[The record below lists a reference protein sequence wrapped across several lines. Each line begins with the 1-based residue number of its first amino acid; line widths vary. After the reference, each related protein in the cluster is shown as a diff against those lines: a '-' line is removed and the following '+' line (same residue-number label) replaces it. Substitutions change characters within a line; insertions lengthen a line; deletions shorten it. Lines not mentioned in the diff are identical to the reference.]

1 MWKSLPMFASAP
13 IRPTL
18 SCVARRKPSPTR
30 SGTGT
35 PPTFGFR
42 WRRTAAACVSS
53 RATTAPRAPPL
64 PLPARACSE
73 CVSGWNPSAASWR
86 CEREPISA
94 SRWMPGC
101 LRVRR
106 KRHDPAKMI
115 RVVLVDDQTLV
126 RQGVRGL
133 LELVPDIEV
142 VGEASDGEEALEKVP
157 ELKPDVLLLDIRMPR
172 LSGIQVLEALSA
184 ANALP
189 PTLVLTTFDD
199 GDAAI
204 AAIKAGA
211 KGLMLKD
218 VSLEDLAQAIRA
230 LADNKTAFQ
239 PAMTESLMSAIRRS
253 PSASSD
259 SYVAEALTVRE
270 REVLH
275 LICAGYSNRE
285 IADLL
290 ALAEGT
296 VKNHVSNLL
305 LKLDARDRTR
315 AALKALQQGHLG

>member
-1 MWKSLPMFASAP
+1 MLIERETDLEM
-13 IRPTL
+13 
-18 SCVARRKPSPTR
+18 V
-30 SGTGT
+30 GTA
-35 PPTFGFR
+35 
-42 WRRTAAACVSS
+42 RTA
-53 RATTAPRAPPL
+53 
-64 PLPARACSE
+64 
-73 CVSGWNPSAASWR
+73 
-86 CEREPISA
+86 
-94 SRWMPGC
+94 M
-101 LRVRR
+101 
-106 KRHDPAKMI
+106 
-115 RVVLVDDQTLV
+115 
-126 RQGVRGL
+126 
-133 LELVPDIEV
+133 
-142 VGEASDGEEALEKVP
+142 EAMEKVP

-172 LSGIQVLEALSA
+172 LNGIDVLDALREAGT
-184 ANALP
+184 LP

-218 VSLEDLAQAIRA
+218 VSLEDLAEAIRA

-239 PAMTESLMSAIRRS
+239 PAMTESLMSAIRRT
-253 PSASSD
+253 PSAPAD
-259 SYVAEALTVRE
+259 SYVTESLTVRE

-305 LKLDARDRTR
+305 LKLNARDRTR

>member
-1 MWKSLPMFASAP
+1 
-13 IRPTL
+13 
-18 SCVARRKPSPTR
+18 
-30 SGTGT
+30 
-35 PPTFGFR
+35 
-42 WRRTAAACVSS
+42 
-53 RATTAPRAPPL
+53 
-64 PLPARACSE
+64 
-73 CVSGWNPSAASWR
+73 
-86 CEREPISA
+86 
-94 SRWMPGC
+94 
-101 LRVRR
+101 
-106 KRHDPAKMI
+106 MI
-115 RVVLVDDQTLV
+115 RVVLVDDQMLV

-133 LELVPDIEV
+133 LELLPDIEV
-142 VGEASDGEEALEKVP
+142 IGEAGDGQEALQKVP

-172 LSGIQVLEALSA
+172 MNGIAVLDALREAD
-184 ANALP
+184 ALP

-218 VSLEDLAQAIRA
+218 VSLQDLAEAIRA
-230 LADNKTAFQ
+230 LAEDRTAFQ
-239 PAMTESLMSAIRRS
+239 PAMTESLMAAIRRT
-253 PSASSD
+253 PVPSSD
-259 SYVAEALTVRE
+259 DDQSAPEALTVRE

-275 LICAGYSNRE
+275 LICAGYSNKE

-305 LKLDARDRTR
+305 LKLNARDRTR

>member
-1 MWKSLPMFASAP
+1 
-13 IRPTL
+13 
-18 SCVARRKPSPTR
+18 
-30 SGTGT
+30 
-35 PPTFGFR
+35 
-42 WRRTAAACVSS
+42 
-53 RATTAPRAPPL
+53 
-64 PLPARACSE
+64 
-73 CVSGWNPSAASWR
+73 
-86 CEREPISA
+86 
-94 SRWMPGC
+94 
-101 LRVRR
+101 
-106 KRHDPAKMI
+106 MI

-126 RQGVRGL
+126 RQGIRGL

-142 VGEASDGEEALEKVP
+142 VGEASDGADALEKVP
-157 ELKPDVLLLDIRMPR
+157 ALRPDVLLLDIRMPR
-172 LSGIQVLEALSA
+172 LSGIAVLEALRL

-218 VSLEDLAQAIRA
+218 VSLEDLTQAVRA
-230 LADNKTAFQ
+230 LADNRTAFQ
-239 PAMTESLMSAIRRS
+239 PAMTESLIAAIQRGPV
-253 PSASSD
+253 PSLD
-259 SYVAEALTVRE
+259 GDTGEALTARE
-270 REVLH
+270 KEVLH
-275 LICAGYSNRE
+275 LICAGYSNKE

-290 ALAEGT
+290 MLAEGT

>member
-1 MWKSLPMFASAP
+1 
-13 IRPTL
+13 
-18 SCVARRKPSPTR
+18 
-30 SGTGT
+30 
-35 PPTFGFR
+35 
-42 WRRTAAACVSS
+42 
-53 RATTAPRAPPL
+53 
-64 PLPARACSE
+64 
-73 CVSGWNPSAASWR
+73 
-86 CEREPISA
+86 
-94 SRWMPGC
+94 
-101 LRVRR
+101 
-106 KRHDPAKMI
+106 MI

-126 RQGVRGL
+126 RRGVRGL

-142 VGEASDGEEALEKVP
+142 VGEASDGEEALQTVP

-172 LSGIQVLEALSA
+172 LSGIAVLDALRA

-199 GDAAI
+199 GDAAF

-230 LADNKTAFQ
+230 LAAGRTAFQ

-253 PSASSD
+253 PSAAPD
-259 SYVAEALTVRE
+259 TAEGEPLTARE

-275 LICAGYSNRE
+275 LICAGYSNKE

-290 ALAEGT
+290 SVAEGT

-305 LKLDARDRTR
+305 LKLNARDRTR

>member
-1 MWKSLPMFASAP
+1 
-13 IRPTL
+13 
-18 SCVARRKPSPTR
+18 
-30 SGTGT
+30 
-35 PPTFGFR
+35 
-42 WRRTAAACVSS
+42 
-53 RATTAPRAPPL
+53 
-64 PLPARACSE
+64 
-73 CVSGWNPSAASWR
+73 
-86 CEREPISA
+86 
-94 SRWMPGC
+94 
-101 LRVRR
+101 
-106 KRHDPAKMI
+106 MI

-133 LELVPDIEV
+133 LELLPDIEV
-142 VGEASDGEEALEKVP
+142 IGEASDGDEALQKIP

-172 LSGIQVLEALSA
+172 LDGIGVLDALRQA
-184 ANALP
+184 DALP

-218 VSLEDLAQAIRA
+218 VSLEDLAAAIRA
-230 LADNKTAFQ
+230 LAENRTAYQ
-239 PAMTESLMSAIRRS
+239 PAMTESLMAAIRRS
-253 PSASSD
+253 SPPSSGGYA
-259 SYVAEALTVRE
+259 VEALTVRE

-275 LICAGYSNRE
+275 LICAGYSNKE

>member
-1 MWKSLPMFASAP
+1 
-13 IRPTL
+13 
-18 SCVARRKPSPTR
+18 
-30 SGTGT
+30 
-35 PPTFGFR
+35 
-42 WRRTAAACVSS
+42 
-53 RATTAPRAPPL
+53 
-64 PLPARACSE
+64 
-73 CVSGWNPSAASWR
+73 
-86 CEREPISA
+86 
-94 SRWMPGC
+94 
-101 LRVRR
+101 
-106 KRHDPAKMI
+106 MI

-172 LSGIQVLEALSA
+172 LNGIAVLEALRDA
-184 ANALP
+184 DALP

-218 VSLEDLAQAIRA
+218 VSLEDLAGAIRN
-230 LADNKTAFQ
+230 LAADKTAYQ
-239 PAMTESLMSAIRRS
+239 PAMTESLMAAIRRS
-253 PSASSD
+253 PPAASGD
-259 SYVAEALTVRE
+259 EAGEALTGRE
-270 REVLH
+270 KEVLH
-275 LICAGYSNRE
+275 LICAGYSNKE

>member
-1 MWKSLPMFASAP
+1 
-13 IRPTL
+13 
-18 SCVARRKPSPTR
+18 
-30 SGTGT
+30 
-35 PPTFGFR
+35 
-42 WRRTAAACVSS
+42 
-53 RATTAPRAPPL
+53 
-64 PLPARACSE
+64 
-73 CVSGWNPSAASWR
+73 
-86 CEREPISA
+86 
-94 SRWMPGC
+94 
-101 LRVRR
+101 
-106 KRHDPAKMI
+106 MI

-142 VGEASDGEEALEKVP
+142 IGEASDGEEALKVVP

-172 LSGIQVLEALSA
+172 MNGVGVLEELRKAG
-184 ANALP
+184 ALP

-218 VSLEDLAQAIRA
+218 VSLEDLTRAIRA
-230 LADNKTAFQ
+230 LADNGTAIQ
-239 PAMTESLMSAIRRS
+239 PALTESLMAAIRRS
-253 PSASSD
+253 PPPTAD
-259 SYVAEALTVRE
+259 SYVVEPLTARE

-275 LICAGYSNRE
+275 LICAGYSNKE

-290 ALAEGT
+290 SLAEGT

-315 AALKALQQGHLG
+315 AALKALQQGHLN

>member
-1 MWKSLPMFASAP
+1 MVRHVELWQPAPMVSDKLLGAQSA
-13 IRPTL
+13 
-18 SCVARRKPSPTR
+18 
-30 SGTGT
+30 
-35 PPTFGFR
+35 
-42 WRRTAAACVSS
+42 
-53 RATTAPRAPPL
+53 
-64 PLPARACSE
+64 
-73 CVSGWNPSAASWR
+73 
-86 CEREPISA
+86 
-94 SRWMPGC
+94 
-101 LRVRR
+101 
-106 KRHDPAKMI
+106 MI

-142 VGEASDGEEALEKVP
+142 VGEASDGEEALERVP
-157 ELKPDVLLLDIRMPR
+157 ELNPEVLLLDIRMPR
-172 LSGIQVLEALSA
+172 MNGIAVMEALRDRG
-184 ANALP
+184 ALP

-230 LADNKTAFQ
+230 LANDKTAFQ
-239 PAMTESLMSAIRRS
+239 PAMTKSLMAAIRRS
-253 PSASSD
+253 PSATSD
-259 SYVAEALTVRE
+259 SHVAEALTARE

-275 LICAGYSNRE
+275 LICAGYSNKE

>member
-1 MWKSLPMFASAP
+1 
-13 IRPTL
+13 
-18 SCVARRKPSPTR
+18 
-30 SGTGT
+30 
-35 PPTFGFR
+35 
-42 WRRTAAACVSS
+42 
-53 RATTAPRAPPL
+53 
-64 PLPARACSE
+64 
-73 CVSGWNPSAASWR
+73 
-86 CEREPISA
+86 
-94 SRWMPGC
+94 
-101 LRVRR
+101 
-106 KRHDPAKMI
+106 MI

-142 VGEASDGEEALEKVP
+142 VGEASDGEEALAKVP
-157 ELKPDVLLLDIRMPR
+157 VLKPDVLLLDVRMPR
-172 LSGIQVLEALSA
+172 MNGIAVLDRLREAD
-184 ANALP
+184 ALP

-218 VSLEDLAQAIRA
+218 VSLEDLAQAIRS
-230 LADNKTAFQ
+230 LANDGTAYQ
-239 PAMTESLMSAIRRS
+239 PAMTESLMAAIRRG
-253 PSASSD
+253 PSLSSD
-259 SYVAEALTVRE
+259 DDGAEPLTGRE

-275 LICAGYSNRE
+275 LICAGYSNKE

-305 LKLDARDRTR
+305 LKLNARDRTR

>member
-1 MWKSLPMFASAP
+1 M
-13 IRPTL
+13 R
-18 SCVARRKPSPTR
+18 
-30 SGTGT
+30 
-35 PPTFGFR
+35 
-42 WRRTAAACVSS
+42 
-53 RATTAPRAPPL
+53 
-64 PLPARACSE
+64 
-73 CVSGWNPSAASWR
+73 
-86 CEREPISA
+86 
-94 SRWMPGC
+94 
-101 LRVRR
+101 
-106 KRHDPAKMI
+106 KMI
-115 RVVLVDDQTLV
+115 RVMLVDDQMLV

-133 LELVPDIEV
+133 LELLPDIDV
-142 VGEASDGEEALEKVP
+142 VGEAGDGEEALAKVP
-157 ELKPDVLLLDIRMPR
+157 ELNPDVLLLDIRMPR
-172 LSGIQVLEALSA
+172 RDGISVLESLRDAGT
-184 ANALP
+184 LP

-211 KGLMLKD
+211 RGLMLKD
-218 VSLEDLAQAIRA
+218 VSLEDLAQAIRS
-230 LADNKTAFQ
+230 LAEDKTAFQ
-239 PAMTESLMSAIRRS
+239 PAMTESLMAAIRRG
-253 PSASSD
+253 PSTPAD
-259 SYVAEALTVRE
+259 GHVGEALTVRE

>member
-1 MWKSLPMFASAP
+1 
-13 IRPTL
+13 
-18 SCVARRKPSPTR
+18 
-30 SGTGT
+30 
-35 PPTFGFR
+35 
-42 WRRTAAACVSS
+42 
-53 RATTAPRAPPL
+53 
-64 PLPARACSE
+64 
-73 CVSGWNPSAASWR
+73 
-86 CEREPISA
+86 
-94 SRWMPGC
+94 
-101 LRVRR
+101 
-106 KRHDPAKMI
+106 MI
-115 RVVLVDDQTLV
+115 RVVLVDDQKLV

-133 LELVPDIEV
+133 LELLPDIEV
-142 VGEASDGEEALEKVP
+142 IGEASDGAEAVAKVP

-172 LSGIQVLEALSA
+172 MSGIAVLEALREA
-184 ANALP
+184 GALP

-199 GDAAI
+199 GDAAF

-230 LADNKTAFQ
+230 LADNRTAFQ
-239 PAMTESLMSAIRRS
+239 PAMTESLMAAIRRA
-253 PSASSD
+253 PAAASED
-259 SYVAEALTVRE
+259 DDATEALTVRE

-275 LICAGYSNRE
+275 LICAGYSNKE

-305 LKLDARDRTR
+305 LKLNARDRTR